1 MKELTAGQ
9 ITRDAM
15 LMLEGMH
22 YFVWRNN
29 NLAVPGRKFTGLKG
43 VSDITGFDKRTGKAV
58 YCEVKSKNDKV
69 SEYQRNFMVRAKTAG
84 CIVLIAYD
92 DDGQTKLKSW
102 E

>member
-15 LMLEGMH
+15 LMLEDRNC
-22 YFVWRNN
+22 FVWRNN

-43 VSDITGFDKRTGKAV
+43 VSDIIGFQKISGIAV
-58 YCEVKSKNDKV
+58 YVEVKTKNDKV
-69 SEYQRNFMVRAKTAG
+69 SEYQRNFMIRAKTAG

-92 DDGQTKLKSW
+92 DEGKTNLKTW
-102 E
+102 Q

>member
-15 LMLEGMH
+15 LILEGMH

-58 YCEVKSKNDKV
+58 YCEVKTKNDKV
-69 SEYQRNFMVRAKTAG
+69 SEYQRNFMIRAKTAG

-92 DDGQTKLKSW
+92 DDGQTNLKTW